1 MFWEDLISVPKAHR
15 QTHTFYFVLFSS
27 FISATLFQQG
37 IKMADKEK
45 ETDNSEIHE
54 LEVDK
59 KDKYNKAVNKGKEIN
74 MESGVKSAREL
85 HSVKCYP
92 FAFKLFLQPSQG
104 ENHDKLCNLQYS

>member
-59 KDKYNKAVNKGKEIN
+59 KDKIQQSNKQGQGNKH
-74 MESGVKSAREL
+74 GVRSKVSPCTLR
-85 HSVKCYP
+85 
-92 FAFKLFLQPSQG
+92 
-104 ENHDKLCNLQYS
+104 